1 MSDTPLSAD
10 VYSVREAFEDLKKN
24 FIEEESD
31 ETLEL
36 GMYGFLSAVLAK
48 ETASVIKVGSE
59 MANEMF
65 PSKARLES
73 SIMSHAVVN
82 SITDI
87 FAAPSKMPCLVCI
100 IEDDLKRIFENQITE
115 DNPNTVVIDNKSPI
129 YIEDYEYHFDYP
141 IIISKN
147 QISTFETVY
156 TARYDISDPNSISDI
171 TNPYLAS
178 PYLLKYSSY
187 VYLFIPT
194 RLTQISINES
204 YEKISSDNIIDNK
217 SYEFEFNENNDPL
230 IKLASFDV
238 YVKEEG
244 ETVKLTPIFESAAID
259 EDVPYYCRYLFLN
272 KNTIR
277 VTFDKNSYMPGINAE
292 ITTVIKTT
300 LGEKGNIIL
309 KEKTASILQDTE
321 NYSYFNT
328 QLMIIP
334 QGKSE
339 GGADNISIAELKRRI
354 PQEASS
360 RKNLTSS
367 SDLNAYFNRF
377 NTDKLYMDFS
387 LKVNNQFMFQ
397 YYSYILAKDNDN
409 RIVPTNT
416 LPAVISTED
425 LDTIKDSDENELY
438 VLNPGICLGWKKGKC
453 YLINEKKDKKEDYQ
467 YIYTIPFKAI
477 INPKIPAIFYYINIM
492 NKNYILNF
500 NYINDQCPVQF
511 ICTNAQ
517 WRRDPDSI
525 ENSGKDYIMDLVIS
539 QNINEDYG
547 LMKVLKPGDE
557 GYIEPPEP
565 EPGKY
570 IKVEGYLDPIKNRVY
585 VKDLDTG
592 NYTVYDKAGVKKG
605 TVTDNPTN
613 NEGEGIGIDIN
624 LIDSSIEADQFKKMQ
639 ITIENPEYKEPKT
652 ISVKGF
658 SNTELG
664 HNYVNNSDG
673 SYSVYSSETGELLG
687 TLTEESTDESLGIS
701 YSALNAKL
709 LANELPEADVEIPNP
724 KYEESNDKSDED
736 ENEGLGEIITGYLNE
751 TLYHLYVQTE
761 DSTDYKV
768 YNFSTKKLLGSI
780 TEGTTDEESDFM
792 VGYETVRKSI
802 KNDLFKQRTMFIPSS
817 SNEEPEDGEDNNDE
831 DIDIEKM
838 SLSSE
843 PESAA
848 YTEPDDPELVDAY
861 INANT
866 PITVL
871 RGIKAVSGGT
881 ADEVSDSNINKNN
894 ILSTISEVNGGNAN
908 TSSDIQT
915 VNESDD
921 EMESTLK
928 QVTEINPLGAD
939 VSQNTAKNVRTI
951 FDPEDAEIIN
961 VISNVGVIAVCKK
974 NGNAVRYYISEP
986 SETPEEGKFEYQVKI
1001 KFTTDDYIDYDNNIR
1016 IYGGTEI
1023 NKEKGK
1029 GSEFI
1034 YLPRNTDIDIYVLA
1048 SFKDKY
1054 GDVIEFGRYD
1064 LDEIIPP
1071 SVTKGLT
1078 VTNKYTINDG
1088 VDFYD
1093 DYSNI
1098 VSSIVRA
1105 EPKRISG
1112 DEKLG
1117 YTFNLSDVPMI
1128 GYNYALN
1135 KEKLYDF
1142 LDKLKT
1148 QKDHIDDILSIV
1160 NNGFTVDF
1168 KFYNTYGQSLMYT
1181 VDNIIGIG
1189 KVNMSFEFNVYLK
1202 KASDNY
1208 TVEYIKRDIKNYI
1221 EDYNNINNSIHLPN
1235 LIAYIIN
1242 AYSNSIYYFEFKG
1255 FNTETKN
1262 SSIGGYL
1269 YGPECQ
1275 HLYIKDYYIG
1285 RVPEFINIDVDE
1297 NGAPDITINAVYQ
1310 H

>member
-73 SIMSHAVVN
+73 SIMSHAVAN

-115 DNPNTVVIDNKSPI
+115 DNPNTVVIDNRSPI

-156 TARYDISDPNSISDI
+156 TARYDISDKNSISDI

-194 RLTQISINES
+194 RLTQVSINES

-259 EDVPYYCRYLFLN
+259 EDVPYYCRYMFLN

-277 VTFDKNSYMPGINAE
+277 VTFDRNSYMPGINAE

-339 GGADNISIAELKRRI
+339 GGADSISIAELKRRI

-377 NTDKLYMDFS
+377 NTDKLHMDFS

-416 LPAVISTED
+416 LNADIFSKD
-425 LDTIKDSDENELY
+425 LDIIKDSDENELY
-438 VLNPGICLGWKKGKC
+438 VLNPGICLGLDKGKC
-453 YLINEKKDKKEDYQ
+453 HIIDENTDNAKNYAFT
-467 YIYTIPFKAI
+467 YTIPFKAI

-517 WRRDPDSI
+517 WRRDPDGPD
-525 ENSGKDYIMDLVIS
+525 GKDYIMDLVIS

-557 GYIEPPEP
+557 GYVEPPEP

-570 IKVEGYLDPIKNRVY
+570 IKVEGYLDPIRNRVY
-585 VKDLDTG
+585 VKDQDTG
-592 NYTVYDKAGVKKG
+592 EYTIYDKTGARKG

-624 LIDSSIEADQFKKMQ
+624 LIDTSIEAGQFKKMQ

-652 ISVKGF
+652 ITVKGF
-658 SNTELG
+658 SNAELG
-664 HNYVNNSDG
+664 HNYVSNSDG
-673 SYSVYSSETGELLG
+673 SYSVYNSNTGELLG
-687 TLTEESTDESLGIS
+687 KLTEEASDEESLGIS
-701 YSALNAKL
+701 YNELNAKL

-724 KYEESNDKSDED
+724 NYTESDDKSEDD

-768 YNFSTKKLLGSI
+768 YNFRTKELLGSI
-780 TEGTTDEESDFM
+780 KEGTKDEESGFM
-792 VGYETVRKSI
+792 VGYETVKNGI
-802 KNDLFKQRTMFIPSS
+802 KNGIFKQRTMLIPNISS
-817 SNEEPEDGEDNNDE
+817 EEPEEGEDVDV
-831 DIDIEKM
+831 EKM

-843 PESAA
+843 PGSAV

-871 RGIKAVSGGT
+871 RGVKAISGGT

-894 ILSTISEVNGGNAN
+894 ILSTISEVDGGSAN
-908 TSSDIQT
+908 ILSDSQT
-915 VNESDD
+915 VSESDN

-928 QVTEINPLGAD
+928 QIAEINPLGAD

-961 VISNVGVIAVCKK
+961 VICNVGVIAICKK
-974 NGNAVRYYISEP
+974 NGSPVRYYVSEP
-986 SETPEEGKFEYQVKI
+986 SEEPEEGKFEYQLKI
-1001 KFTTDDYIDYDNNIR
+1001 KFVTDDYIDSDNNIR

-1023 NKEKGK
+1023 NKEQGE

-1105 EPKRISG
+1105 EPKRMPG
-1112 DEKLG
+1112 EENLG
-1117 YTFNLSDVPMI
+1117 YKFNLSGVPMI
-1128 GYNYALN
+1128 SYEYAQN

-1148 QKDHIDDILSIV
+1148 QKDYIDDILSII

-1168 KFYNTYGQSLMYT
+1168 KFYNTYGPSLMYT
-1181 VDNIIGIG
+1181 PDRIISVG

-1208 TVEYIKRDIKNYI
+1208 TIEYIKRDIKNYI

-1235 LIAYIIN
+1235 LIAHIIN

-1262 SSIGGYL
+1262 SIGGYL

-1297 NGAPDITINAVYQ
+1297 EGAPKITINAVYQ